1 MLKAIY
7 QNICQFIVNYCDKL
21 FSSTMTKACLYKI
34 LYSIPEKV
42 GYESMKPPLINQ
54 FLQIFFTN
62 KAHGKMLAVRVP
74 EHN

>member
-1 MLKAIY
+1 MRKIIKTRSIMMLKAIY

-42 GYESMKPPLINQ
+42 G
-54 FLQIFFTN
+54 
-62 KAHGKMLAVRVP
+62 
-74 EHN
+74 